1 MNYQHAFHAGN
12 FADVHKHIVLTRVLE
27 YLRQKPAPF
36 RVVDTHAGAGRY
48 DLLGPQAARSGE
60 WRDGIERLFAAPRSG
75 AAGTDS
81 AQALVAPYLDIVAAL
96 NPGGTLRLYPGSP
109 LIVKALLRRQDRL
122 IACELEPSAAASLQV
137 VLHGDARAKALA
149 IDGWM
154 ALFANIPPKERRG
167 LIVIDPP
174 YEEGVEFTRLFDT
187 LAQAHRKWASGLYLL
202 WYPIKMTGITGLSST
217 FSSVPPDGYRRRQQ
231 SSRRDGADALARRLR
246 RAGIP
251 KILRCELSIGPA
263 RADGALTGSGLIVVN
278 PPFPL
283 ERELRVLLPALVRWL
298 APTGTYR
305 LDWLSRE

>member
-27 YLRQKPAPF
+27 YLRQKSAAF

-60 WRDGIERLFAAPRSG
+60 WRDGIGRLFAAPRSG
-75 AAGTDS
+75 AAGTES

-96 NPGGTLRLYPGSP
+96 NPSRTLRLYPGSP

-122 IACELEPSAAASLQV
+122 IACELEPSAAASLQA

-202 WYPIKMTGITGLSST
+202 WYPIKAREA
-217 FSSVPPDGYRRRQQ
+217 P
-231 SSRRDGADALARRLR
+231 DALARRLR
-246 RAGIP
+246 RLSVP
-251 KILRCELSIGPA
+251 KILRCELSIAPP
-263 RADGALTGSGLIVVN
+263 RAEGALAGSGLIIVN

-283 ERELRVLLPALVRWL
+283 ERELRVILPVLTRLL
-298 APTGTYR
+298 APMGAYR
-305 LDWLSRE
+305 LDWLSGE

>member
-48 DLLGPQAARSGE
+48 DLIGPQAARSGE

-202 WYPIKMTGITGLSST
+202 WYPIKAREA
-217 FSSVPPDGYRRRQQ
+217 P
-231 SSRRDGADALARRLR
+231 DALARRLR
-246 RAGIP
+246 RLSVP
-251 KILRCELSIGPA
+251 KILRCELSIAPP
-263 RADGALTGSGLIVVN
+263 RADGALAGSGLIIVN

-283 ERELRVLLPALVRWL
+283 ERELRVILPVLRRLL
-298 APTGTYR
+298 APMGAYR
-305 LDWLSRE
+305 LDWLSGE

>member
-27 YLRQKPAPF
+27 YLRQKSAAF

-48 DLLGPQAARSGE
+48 DLLGPQATRSGE
-60 WRDGIERLFAAPRSG
+60 WRDGIGRLFAAPRSG

-96 NPGGTLRLYPGSP
+96 NPSRTLRLYPGSP

-122 IACELEPSAAASLQV
+122 IACELEPSAAASLQA

-167 LIVIDPP
+167 LIMIDPP
-174 YEEGVEFTRLFDT
+174 YEEGVEFARLFDT

-202 WYPIKMTGITGLSST
+202 WYPIKAREA
-217 FSSVPPDGYRRRQQ
+217 P
-231 SSRRDGADALARRLR
+231 DALARRLR
-246 RAGIP
+246 RLSVP
-251 KILRCELSIGPA
+251 KILRCELSIAPP
-263 RADGALTGSGLIVVN
+263 RAEGALAGSGLIIVN

-283 ERELRVLLPALVRWL
+283 ERELRVILPVLTRLL
-298 APTGTYR
+298 APMGAYR
-305 LDWLSRE
+305 LDWLSGE